1 MIRRRIRDRR
11 QYLHSKSGE
20 ASQRALFQKKR
31 RIRAAL
37 EEGKPIPTEL
47 RNEEHDL
54 RRQIDL
60 EDQERQG
67 ARWCRIPPLYSIC
80 GREWCVCIVCAWLMM
95 CSFTSSEEHR

>member
-1 MIRRRIRDRR
+1 M
-11 QYLHSKSGE
+11 LLEKE
-20 ASQRALFQKKR
+20 R

-67 ARWCRIPPLYSIC
+67 ALLPYPL
-80 GREWCVCIVCAWLMM
+80 L
-95 CSFTSSEEHR
+95 HLL